1 MAFGQSVQMTSTSD
15 SREPETPAQRIQ
27 RRKAKLVKIRDRARK
42 LFGEGA
48 LGTQIASMISEA
60 MDEYVCSI
68 MDETLAELPDAKRQ
82 LILQNSAMIAVGGS
96 GRGEVAPHSD
106 ADLLFVYKPHIAG
119 LYSEFSRRTVAEFW
133 DAGVKLGQRVFTVSE
148 AIRQSRD
155 DPHLNTSM
163 VHIRHLWGEGSLTG
177 QLTHRFQ
184 RGMVRRRVNSFLED
198 CISGREQERAEKGAL
213 GQQLEPDVKCSQGGL
228 RDVHLIQ
235 WIGYAHYETSSIDGL
250 RRKDALSRDDAKR
263 LQAAT
268 EFLTRVRID
277 LHLHANR
284 PNDLL
289 TKDEQLR
296 IAETRLIEP
305 TDAQSAVELFMQDY
319 FTHSMAVVDIAKR
332 FVGRHR
338 PVRIGKM
345 VRDLIIARRINKY
358 FVLTPDELDVRNSH
372 IPKVCRNL
380 DDLVGIFHTA
390 SMYRVG
396 LSPRLMDAIKRKAQ
410 ELTPGPSLE
419 VSRMFM
425 EILKSI
431 GCLAKTLRA
440 MHESNVLELIIPEWK
455 HVRCLLQ
462 FNQYHHYTVDEH
474 TLQCLEIC
482 ESFADE
488 DSPKGAA
495 YRNDIQARS
504 LLHLALLL
512 HDAGKGMNED
522 HSEVGRRLAI
532 DVCQRLRL
540 TEYQAE
546 VVSFLI
552 HKHLVMADL
561 AFRQDTSDPKILLKF
576 SHEVGTPEKLS
587 MLYVLTAA
595 DVSGVGPG
603 TWNHWKADLLADFY
617 DRLMMIVSGQHS
629 KFHENERLELIRSHV
644 YQAIVPLESKE
655 EEHALQRWV
664 DSQLKSFSSHYLT
677 MTDPSQ
683 IAVDLD
689 MIRGL
694 HDREVRITARFDPE
708 SETVDYRIITGP
720 ENRSG
725 CFHLITGV
733 LTAKNM
739 EILGAEIA
747 TSTEGFVV
755 DVFHVLDG
763 DYSGDVPQIRID
775 EVTTDLYEVL
785 NGEVSVEELFK
796 RHRRFAPNS
805 SKEIVMELPL
815 QVKIDNDTS
824 NRSTVVSVFAHD
836 QHGLLYSISKTI
848 FQLGLSIELAK
859 ISTHFDQ
866 VVDVFYVVDASG
878 EKINNAA
885 HYRVIEEQLMATLK
899 QLEDS
904 AD

>member
-1 MAFGQSVQMTSTSD
+1 MTN
-15 SREPETPAQRIQ
+15 EPPNPETPAERIQ
-27 RRKAKLVKIRDRARK
+27 RRKAKLARIRERARR
-42 LFGEGA
+42 LFDEGA
-48 LGTQIASMISEA
+48 LGTQITSMMSEA
-60 MDEYVCSI
+60 MDDYVCSI
-68 MDETLAELPDAKRQ
+68 MDETLAEFPESKKE
-82 LILQNSAMIAVGGS
+82 LILHNSSMIAVGGS
-96 GRGEVAPHSD
+96 GRGEVAPYSD
-106 ADLLFVYKPHIAG
+106 ADLVFLFKPNIAK
-119 LYSEFSRRTVAEFW
+119 LFNDFSRRFVAEFW
-133 DAGVKLGQRVFTVSE
+133 DGGVKLGQRVFTVKD
-148 AIRQSRD
+148 AIRQSRE

-163 VHIRHLWGEGSLTG
+163 VHARHLWGENSISA
-177 QLTHRFQ
+177 QLVHRFQ
-184 RGMVRRRVNSFLED
+184 RGMVRRRVTSFLED
-198 CISGREQERAEKGAL
+198 CISSREQERAEKGAL
-213 GQQLEPDVKCSQGGL
+213 GQQLEPDVKCSQGAL

-235 WIGYAHYETSSIDGL
+235 WIGYARFETADIDAL
-250 RRKDALSRDDAKR
+250 RRKDVLSRDDAKR

-296 IAETRLIEP
+296 IAESRMIEA
-305 TDAQSAVELFMQDY
+305 TDAQSAVERFMQDY
-319 FTHSMAVVDIAKR
+319 FTHSMAVLDITKR
-332 FVGRHR
+332 FVDRHR
-338 PVRIGKM
+338 PRRIGK
-345 VRDLIIARRINKY
+345 LIRNLIVARRINKY
-358 FVLTPDELDVRNSH
+358 FVLTPDELNIGTSH

-380 DDLVGIFHTA
+380 DDLVRIFHSA
-390 SMYRVG
+390 SMYRVS

-410 ELTPGPSLE
+410 ELSPGPSLE

-425 EILKSI
+425 EILGSI
-431 GCLAKTLRA
+431 GCLGQTLRA
-440 MHESNVLELIIPEWK
+440 MHETNVLELVIPEWK

-495 YRNDIQARS
+495 YRNDIQARE

-540 TEYQAE
+540 TKYQTE
-546 VVSFLI
+546 IVSFLI

-561 AFRQDTSDPKILLKF
+561 GFRQDTSDPKLLLKF

-603 TWNHWKADLLADFY
+603 TWSHWKADLLADFY
-617 DRLMMIVSGQHS
+617 DRLMMMVSGQHS
-629 KFHENERLELIRSHV
+629 KFHEEERLQSIRSHV
-644 YQAIVPLESKE
+644 YSAIVPVESKGDE
-655 EEHALQRWV
+655 LAFERWV
-664 DSQLKSFSSHYLT
+664 NRQLKAFSSHYLT

-683 IAVDLD
+683 IAIDLD
-689 MIRGL
+689 VIHGL
-694 HDREVRITARFDPE
+694 RDGEVRITAKFDAE
-708 SETVDYRIITGP
+708 SKTVDYRIITGP
-720 ENRSG
+720 ENSSG

-739 EILGAEIA
+739 RILGAEIT
-747 TSTEGFVV
+747 TSTEGYVV
-755 DVFHVLDG
+755 DVFHVMDG
-763 DYSGDVPQIRID
+763 DYSGDIPQIRID
-775 EVTTDLYEVL
+775 EVTADLHAVL
-785 NGEVSVEELFK
+785 NGKITVEELFK
-796 RHRRFAPNS
+796 RHKRFTPETAN
-805 SKEIVMELPL
+805 EVVMELPL

-824 NRSTVVSVFAHD
+824 NRCTVVSVFAHD
-836 QHGLLYSISKTI
+836 QHGLLYSISKTV

-866 VVDVFYVVDASG
+866 VVDVFYVIDSDG
-878 EKINNAA
+878 NKIDDEAQ
-885 HYRVIEEQLMATLK
+885 HRVIEEQLMETLK
-899 QLEDS
+899 SLEDNNN
-904 AD
+904 D